1 MPKKRSS
8 SPGGCGRL
16 TLTWL
21 AAALAVVFT
30 AWLLPG
36 VHVKGLFPAAFLAAA
51 VIGAGNAVVRPFLIV
66 LTLPVTLLTMGLF
79 LLVINGL
86 MLELADLFLAGFQV
100 DGIFWA
106 AIGSIVLSVATT
118 ALERMFGVDDED

>member
-1 MPKKRSS
+1 MPKRKSRPS
-8 SPGGCGRL
+8 GCGRL
-16 TLTWL
+16 VLTWL

-51 VIGAGNAVVRPFLIV
+51 IIGFGNAIVRPFLIV
-66 LTLPVTLLTMGLF
+66 VTLPVTLLTMGLF

-100 DGIFWA
+100 DGLLWA
-106 AIGSIVLSVATT
+106 ALGSIVLSVATT
-118 ALERMFGVDDED
+118 ALERMFGVEEED